1 MGTKRKNG
9 SGTVRLRS
17 DGRWEG
23 RIIIGYNDEGKPKF
37 KSVFGKSQTECNKK
51 LKELKQTAIVVSG
64 RLPSQ
69 VKSTMKF
76 GEWLDCWYQYYAKS
90 GLRESTQ
97 YSYENYI
104 YKHIIPEIGDIT
116 LDKLTQHDIQQ
127 FYGRVKTSGRKVN
140 VELFGEG
147 LSDRMVR
154 GCHALCRKAL
164 EKAVNEK
171 LIFKNPAIGCKI
183 PPKKAREMQVLTHDE
198 MQRFLIQA
206 QYDGY
211 YELFLL
217 ELATGLRRGEILG
230 LQKQDLCATTN
241 ELHIQRQVLACE
253 GGKTV
258 AKPKTQTSVRTIM
271 IPPALTTVLIEHC
284 NKTESIWMFPSPF
297 DINQPL
303 NPQSVY
309 RKCQQ
314 ILQRSDCKKIRFHD
328 LRHTFATM
336 ALEHGMDIK
345 TLSRIIGH
353 KSSSTTLDIYSHIT
367 NEMLNNAA
375 MRIDAHI
382 GRGDAVIEESV
393 IKIPLKEE
401 TKTTTPKVEFQPY
414 KGKIRRSGTGG
425 IYRIGE
431 NLWEGRYTPTNAQ
444 GKRVACNVY
453 AHSLEE
459 CEQKLD
465 EMIKI
470 KKAEI
475 EEEKA
480 KLKEGAN

>member
-23 RIIIGYNDEGKPKF
+23 RIIIGYDDNGKPKF
-37 KSVFGKSQTECNKK
+37 KSVFGKSQTECSKR
-51 LKELKQTAIVVSG
+51 LKELKLNTISVSG

-69 VKSTMKF
+69 VKPTMTF
-76 GEWLDCWYQYYAKS
+76 GEWLDCWYQYHAKS
-90 GLRESTQ
+90 EIRYNTQ
-97 YSYENYI
+97 RSYENYI
-104 YKHIIPEIGDIT
+104 YKHIIPEIGDLT
-116 LDKLTQHDIQQ
+116 LEKLTQYDLQQ
-127 FYGRVKTSGRKVN
+127 FYGRVKVGGRKTN
-140 VELFGEG
+140 VEYFGTG

-154 GCHALCRKAL
+154 GCHAMCRKAL
-164 EKAVNEK
+164 EQAVNEK
-171 LIFKNPAIGCKI
+171 LIFKNPAVGCKL
-183 PPKKAREMQVLTHDE
+183 PPKKAREMQVLTHEE

-206 QYDGY
+206 KYDGY

-230 LQKQDLCATTN
+230 LQRQDLCATTN
-241 ELHIQRQVLACE
+241 ELHIQRQVLACA

-258 AKPKTQTSVRTIM
+258 AKPKTQTSVRTIVL
-271 IPPALTTVLIEHC
+271 PPALTTVLIEHC
-284 NKTESIWMFPSPF
+284 NKTESIWMFPSPL
-297 DINQPL
+297 DITQPL

-314 ILQRSDCKKIRFHD
+314 ILERSDCKRIRFHD

-375 MRIDAHI
+375 MKIDAHMCRSDTI
-382 GRGDAVIEESV
+382 IEESEIEITAIEDSKAPV
-393 IKIPLKEE
+393 
-401 TKTTTPKVEFQPY
+401 KVEFKPY

-480 KLKEGAN
+480 KLKEGAG

>member
-51 LKELKQTAIVVSG
+51 LKELKETTIVVSG
-64 RLPSQ
+64 RLSSQ
-69 VKSTMKF
+69 VKPTMKF
-76 GEWLDCWYQYYAKS
+76 GEWMDCWYQYYAKS

-97 YSYENYI
+97 DSYENYI

-116 LDKLTQHDIQQ
+116 LEKLTQHDIQQ

-164 EKAVNEK
+164 EKAVHEK

-230 LQKQDLCATTN
+230 LQKNDLCKQTN
-241 ELHIQRQVLACE
+241 ELHIQRQVSACD

-258 AKPKTQTSVRTIM
+258 TKPKTKTSIRTIVL
-271 IPPALTTVLIEHC
+271 PQTLTEVLIEHC
-284 NKTESIWMFPSPF
+284 SKTESIWMFPSPR
-297 DINQPL
+297 DISQPL

-309 RKCQQ
+309 RKCQH
-314 ILQRSDCKKIRFHD
+314 ILERSNCKKIRFHD

-336 ALEHGMDIK
+336 ALEHGMDVK
-345 TLSRIIGH
+345 TLSRMIGH
-353 KSSSTTLDIYSHIT
+353 KSATTTLDIYSHIT
-367 NEMLNNAA
+367 NEMLNKAA
-375 MRIDAHI
+375 VRIDAHI
-382 GRGDAVIEESV
+382 GRSDVVIEELE
-393 IKIPLKEE
+393 IEETAKEE
-401 TKTTTPKVEFQPY
+401 VKQPTSINFEPY

-444 GKRVACNVY
+444 GKRVSCNVY

-475 EEEKA
+475 ALEKEMLGI
-480 KLKEGAN
+480 LKHA

>member
-1 MGTKRKNG
+1 MGIAT
-9 SGTVRLRS
+9 
-17 DGRWEG
+17 
-23 RIIIGYNDEGKPKF
+23 YCQ
-37 KSVFGKSQTECNKK
+37 SVQ
-51 LKELKQTAIVVSG
+51 
-64 RLPSQ
+64 R
-69 VKSTMKF
+69 
-76 GEWLDCWYQYYAKS
+76 
-90 GLRESTQ
+90 
-97 YSYENYI
+97 
-104 YKHIIPEIGDIT
+104 
-116 LDKLTQHDIQQ
+116 
-127 FYGRVKTSGRKVN
+127 YGRVKTSGRKVN

-271 IPPALTTVLIEHC
+271 IPPALMTVLIEHC